1 LATGND
7 YNFVV
12 KNGLYVNTTAVI
24 NSTSFYY
31 GTINTS
37 SNGVVL
43 NTANITIG
51 NASVNASI
59 NSTSFTGTANN
70 TSFVGTV
77 SAANVVSNAQLAAN
91 LANYA
96 QSLSPIFTS
105 NVNITTNGTGA
116 LYVGNSTVNTWVTSS
131 GFYVNGS
138 PLVTGTSYTK
148 GNQGVIGSP
157 SSANNIFRINANT
170 ISNNITFDAQDNA
183 SAAGPLRIATGYT
196 VTISTGA
203 RVTII

>member
-1 LATGND
+1 MATGND

-43 NTANITIG
+43 NTANIKIG
-51 NASVNASI
+51 NASVNATI
-59 NSTSFTGTANN
+59 NSSSFTGAANN
-70 TSFVGTV
+70 TSFVGSV
-77 SAANVVSNAQLAAN
+77 SAANVVSNAQLVAN

-96 QSLSPIFTS
+96 STLSPVFTS
-105 NVNITTNGTGA
+105 NVNINSDGTAA
-116 LYVGNSTVNTWVTSS
+116 LYVGNSTVNAWVTST

-138 PLVTGTSYTK
+138 ALATGTSYTK
-148 GNQGVIGSP
+148 GNQGAIGSP

-170 ISNNITFDAQDNA
+170 ISNNITFDAKDNA
-183 SAAGPLRIATGYT
+183 SATGPLTIATGYT
-196 VTISTGA
+196 VTVSTGA
-203 RVTII
+203 RVSII